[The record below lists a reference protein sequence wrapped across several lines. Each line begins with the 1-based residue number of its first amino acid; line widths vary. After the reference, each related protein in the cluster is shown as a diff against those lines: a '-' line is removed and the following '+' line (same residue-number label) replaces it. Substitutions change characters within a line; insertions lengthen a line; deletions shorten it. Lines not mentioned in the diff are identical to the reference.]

1 MLAFCLYF
9 FNRKI
14 VILLVVPNQ
23 KKGAPE
29 DRGVYKDIELL
40 IVFHKCCH
48 FCSDIDCHFNRLL
61 CLE

>member
-14 VILLVVPNQ
+14 IILLVLPNQ

-40 IVFHKCCH
+40 IVISVVILTVISIGYFV
-48 FCSDIDCHFNRLL
+48 
-61 CLE
+61 